1 MSYKACLWHLVL
13 LDTLLFSQIS
23 GIVIDSKSSQ
33 PIKGVNITADEKGTS
48 TDLNG
53 EFHLDVG
60 KGSELQFSHIGYKI
74 VNAIANDGMRI
85 VLIRNVLESDE
96 IIVHAGL
103 IDEHFQR
110 TASSVT
116 VLRKKGLYE
125 NGKDHFHMVI
135 DNIPNLNWAGGTS
148 RPRYFQIRG
157 IGERS
162 HYFGEGPPNFSVGFV
177 IDDIDFSGLGMA
189 GSLYDIEQVEVF
201 KGPQSYV

>member
-1 MSYKACLWHLVL
+1 MSYKVCLWHLVL

-60 KGSELQFSHIGYKI
+60 KGAELQFSHIGYKI

-85 VLIRNVLESDE
+85 VLITNVLESDE

-116 VLRKKGLYE
+116 VLRKKSLYE
-125 NGKDHFHMVI
+125 ND
-135 DNIPNLNWAGGTS
+135 
-148 RPRYFQIRG
+148 
-157 IGERS
+157 
-162 HYFGEGPPNFSVGFV
+162 
-177 IDDIDFSGLGMA
+177 
-189 GSLYDIEQVEVF
+189 
-201 KGPQSYV
+201 